1 MADQKLTQRDSL
13 VDSVDSDQIHVV
25 QSNNSFKQ
33 SKGAFLKEVTKQ
45 GGYSGTTQDLKDELD
60 SGVFLGATTYQTLAE
75 LQAVAPIPD
84 EGTPAKVAN
93 DPSTDNNGYYSIS
106 SGVWVKDAELDGT
119 LPPLYIICSGQSNMD
134 NGDPNQ
140 TIIDEDR
147 DTDSRLEIWNIISNE
162 WLVADL
168 ELYPWSYTNLAGLYN
183 NRLAFHIGKRLVE
196 KYDRRVRIIYEAHGG
211 QSITKWM
218 GTGTS
223 SEYFVNIV
231 GQLSD
236 GGVTKVDG
244 IFWMQGE
251 NDGGDN
257 DYNIKL
263 ETLIDQ
269 FRGLPEIDRE
279 VPFVAGELA
288 QGLDEN
294 GDEVLVGVITNGEKL
309 NRSFYRQFTKLI
321 DDKYFNVAKGAE
333 LATVTAGVAAGIH
346 FDGSA
351 VLEYSYRFVGA
362 FENTPRQFHNPNL
375 LIEETPF
382 VLDVTGSIRP
392 DVEKI
397 VYLDASAGNLVAQLP
412 YAKFKKEIWIK
423 RIDTTTNSCLVNVIT
438 GTKIGGTLDG
448 SRKIANGEILVV
460 KGDGVDD
467 YLVLGG
473 LVGESVKIGDSTSEG
488 RGLVVVGDGGTDAN
502 GAGGIKLETVTG
514 GGLDLYASDTTAN
527 PTWNIKSFA
536 DEDIS
541 IIAGFPRMRFNGSG
555 GTDVIDWIQSPD
567 YRSADGSAGAS
578 GSFTSNDG
586 KTITVKN
593 GLITSII

>member
-1 MADQKLTQRDSL
+1 MADQKLTDRSSL
-13 VDSVDSDQIHVV
+13 VNSVDADQIHIV
-25 QSNNSFKQ
+25 QGANSFKQ
-33 SKGAFLKEVTKQ
+33 SKGAFLNEVTKQ

-60 SGVFLGATTYQTLAE
+60 NGVFSGAITYQE
-75 LQAVAPIPD
+75 LTDLPTSPYPA

-93 DPSTDNNGYYSIS
+93 DTSTDNNGYYSVS

-119 LPPLYIICSGQSNMD
+119 LPPLYIICSGQSNMT

-140 TIIDEDR
+140 TIVNEDR
-147 DTDSRLEIWNIISNE
+147 ETDSRLEIWNDITNE
-162 WLVADL
+162 WIVADL
-168 ELYPWSYTNLAGLYN
+168 ELYPWGFTNLAGFYN

-196 KYDRRVRIIYEAHGG
+196 KYDRRVRLIYEAHGG
-211 QSITKWM
+211 ESITKWM
-218 GTGTS
+218 GSGTS

-244 IFWMQGE
+244 IFWIQGE
-251 NDGGDN
+251 SDGNDN
-257 DYNIKL
+257 DYNVKL
-263 ETLIDQ
+263 QTLIDQ
-269 FRGLPEIDRE
+269 FRGLPEIKKE

-294 GDEVLVGVITNGEKL
+294 GDEVLVGVLTNGEKL

-351 VLEYSYRFVGA
+351 VLEYSYRLVGA

-382 VLDVTGSIRP
+382 VLDDTGPIKP
-392 DVEKI
+392 DLEKI
-397 VYLDASAGNLVAQLP
+397 VYVDASTGDTVVQLP
-412 YAKFKKEIWIK
+412 YPKFKKEIWLK
-423 RIDTTTNSCLVNVIT
+423 RIDTSTNKCIVNIVT
-438 GTKIGGTLDG
+438 GTKLGGVVDDERQL
-448 SRKIANGEILVV
+448 SNGEVLIV

-473 LVGESVKIGDSTSEG
+473 LVGESIKVGNSISEG
-488 RGLVVVGDGGTDAN
+488 RSAVVVGSGNSSPN
-502 GAGGIKLETVTG
+502 GAGGLMIETEAG
-514 GGLDLYASDTTAN
+514 GGLDIFASDTTAN

-536 DEDIS
+536 SEDIT
-541 IIAGFPRMRFNGSG
+541 IIAGFIRMTFNSSG
-555 GTDVIDWIQSPD
+555 GVNVADWIQSPE
-567 YRSADGSAGAS
+567 YKSADGSSGAT
-578 GSFTSNDG
+578 GTFLSNDS
-586 KTITVKN
+586 KAVTVKN
-593 GLITSII
+593 GLITSIV